1 MAVDKTLEIVY
12 DLASL
17 NEQQAGQLI
26 SANED
31 VIKQAESQKKK
42 AKKKSKKTGEEEKKG
57 DTQKKKKDEQK
68 KQKELEKKQDN
79 KFKDFIKNNSQNL
92 SGFVFST
99 LRGSIPQLTAILAV
113 TGIITSIIKRI
124 NEIQTKFVEN
134 VDKRV
139 NIGISNAEQARIDA
153 NLQQV
158 IITNGDGSVNPRN
171 VYNSLNESDANV
183 SFIESNYRLND
194 TSGYE

>member
-1 MAVDKTLEIVY
+1 MGVDKQLEIVY

-17 NEQQAGQLI
+17 NEQQAGELI
-26 SANED
+26 AANEQ
-31 VIKQAESQKKK
+31 VIKSAESQKKK
-42 AKKKSKKTGEEEKKG
+42 TKKKAKKTEEKKG

-79 KFKDFIKNNSQNL
+79 KFKDFIKNNSKNL

-124 NEIQTKFVEN
+124 NEIQSKFTEN
-134 VDKRV
+134 VDERI
-139 NIGISNAEQARIDA
+139 NAGISNAEQARIDA

-183 SFIESNYRLND
+183 SVSESNFRLDD

>member
-1 MAVDKTLEIVY
+1 MAVDKTLEIIY

-26 SANED
+26 AANED
-31 VIKQAESQKKK
+31 VIKSVDTQKKEGR
-42 AKKKSKKTGEEEKKG
+42 KKSKKTKEKKG
-57 DTQKKKKDEQK
+57 DTQKKKKDEKK

-99 LRGSIPQLTAILAV
+99 LKGSLPQLTAILAV
-113 TGIITSIIKRI
+113 TAIITSIVKRI
-124 NEIQTKFVEN
+124 SEIQAKFTED

-139 NIGISNAEQARIDA
+139 NAGISNADQARIDA
-153 NLQQV
+153 NLQQI

-171 VYNSLNESDANV
+171 VYNSLNESDANI
-183 SFIESNYRLND
+183 SFIESNYRLDD